1 MNPESIGDL
10 GIIMELKDG
19 LAIGTILGTD
29 EPFKVKVRPE
39 AVKSLEL
46 YVIVL
51 LTLDHTDFIYQE

>member
-19 LAIGTILGTD
+19 LAIGTILGID

-46 YVIVL
+46 YMIVL